1 MKIVGN
7 VETKAGD
14 LVDIELDSSEVTITT
29 TKGEDEAMRAAVKKI
44 LDGFRIGDQ
53 LSPDDFV
60 DAILEVL
67 GIEQ

>member
-7 VETKAGD
+7 IENDEGD
-14 LVDIELDSSEVTITT
+14 LVDITTTSVDVTITT

-60 DAILEVL
+60 DAILAVL
-67 GIEQ
+67 GIKQ

>member
-29 TKGEDEAMRAAVKKI
+29 TKSEDDAMRAAVKKI
-44 LDGFRIGDQ
+44 LDSFRIGDQ
-53 LSPDDFV
+53 LSPDDV
-60 DAILEVL
+60 VEAMLEAL
-67 GIEQ
+67 GFEP